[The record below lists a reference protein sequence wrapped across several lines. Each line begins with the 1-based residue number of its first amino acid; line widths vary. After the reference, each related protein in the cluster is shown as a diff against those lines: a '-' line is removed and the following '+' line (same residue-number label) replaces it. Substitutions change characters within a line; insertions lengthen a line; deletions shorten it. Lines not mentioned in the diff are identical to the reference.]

1 MTPNS
6 GLLSHLWMNT
16 AMSITLPMSLHAVD
30 KAWSIAPRMQI
41 WLSSNRWMHPA
52 SRIKTPICASA
63 SRPHRTGSAAEL
75 VAEVDRLAAD
85 LDAGTAEAI
94 REPRT

>member
-1 MTPNS
+1 MS
-6 GLLSHLWMNT
+6 DSELRALSHLWMNT

-52 SRIKTPICASA
+52 SRIKRQSA
-63 SRPHRTGSAAEL
+63 RAFPTHPPAAHTATYPRFPATRHSA
-75 VAEVDRLAAD
+75 
-85 LDAGTAEAI
+85 
-94 REPRT
+94 